1 MFGEVSPG
9 RYSVR
14 VSPFAAKHFVGWD
27 RRTDVTGNVVEM
39 TQTRVLGSGY
49 DSELVASLRE
59 ATEAAATASREWMGR
74 GDKNG
79 ADQAAVSAM
88 REVLA
93 RAPFAGTVVIGE
105 GEKDAAPMLANG
117 ERLGQLEPGS
127 GGREYDVAV
136 DPLDGTRLVAAGIP
150 GSLCVIA
157 LAPRGTM
164 FDPADVFYMD
174 KLICGPAGRGV
185 VDIRKPVGEN
195 LRALAAAEGREVS
208 DLVAVILDKPRHE
221 RLIAEVVQA
230 GATLRLV
237 GEGDVAAAADAAS
250 GGSVVVGI
258 GGTPEGI
265 IAACA
270 VRALG
275 GFMQGRL
282 APQSVDEALKAT
294 RAGHHLAR
302 ILELDD
308 LVRSDE
314 VLFVSTAV

>member
-1 MFGEVSPG
+1 
-9 RYSVR
+9 
-14 VSPFAAKHFVGWD
+14 
-27 RRTDVTGNVVEM
+27 VTGNVVRV
-39 TQTRVLGSGY
+39 TQTRVLGGGY
-49 DSELVASLRE
+49 EGELVASLRE
-59 ATEAAATASREWMGR
+59 ATESAATASRLWMGR
-74 GDKNG
+74 GDKHG

-88 REVLA
+88 RAVLA

-105 GEKDAAPMLANG
+105 GEKDSAPMLANG
-117 ERLGQLEPGS
+117 ERLGAGGRGS
-127 GGREYDVAV
+127 GFLEWDVAV
-136 DPLDGTRLVAAGIP
+136 DPLDGTRLVADGIP
-150 GSLCVIA
+150 GSICVIA

-164 FDPADVFYMD
+164 FVPTDVFYME

-185 VDIRKPVGEN
+185 IDIRRPVGDN
-195 LRALAAAEGREVS
+195 LRALAVAEGRDVS
-208 DLVAVILDKPRHE
+208 DLVAVVLDKPRHE
-221 RLIAEVVQA
+221 QLIAEVVET

-237 GEGDVAAAADAAS
+237 GEGDVAAAVDAAS
-250 GGSVVVGI
+250 GGSVVLGV

-282 APQSVDEALKAT
+282 APQSVDEAMKAT
-294 RAGHHLAR
+294 QAGHHLAR

-308 LVRSDE
+308 LVRSDD